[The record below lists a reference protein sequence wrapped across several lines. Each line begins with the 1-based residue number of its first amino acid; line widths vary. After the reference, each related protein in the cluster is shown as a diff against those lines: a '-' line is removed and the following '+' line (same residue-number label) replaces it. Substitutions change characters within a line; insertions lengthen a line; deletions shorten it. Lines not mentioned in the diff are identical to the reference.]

1 MDTRKFAMN
10 YGAYLGL
17 ALIAISFIVY
27 ILGLEEQKSI
37 LISLLSYFI
46 IFIGIGNSLIIYKNN
61 YNDEFLSYS
70 KYIKIGTTVAFF
82 ASVIFAFYQLIYINF
97 INTEFIENALKIT
110 EQEILNSNPEIS
122 DEELDGALLITER
135 VLQPQFLFLLN
146 LITITFQGFFIS
158 IIFLWF
164 WGNWLLFEKANE
176 NGIYSLIPIYSL
188 IVKLRMVG
196 KPEWWIL
203 LLLIPFV
210 NLIILFVVSNELRK
224 CFQKEEIY
232 ALGIFLMPF
241 IFQARLGINNDIYL
255 KP

>member
-1 MDTRKFAMN
+1 M
-10 YGAYLGL
+10 
-17 ALIAISFIVY
+17 
-27 ILGLEEQKSI
+27 
-37 LISLLSYFI
+37 
-46 IFIGIGNSLIIYKNN
+46 
-61 YNDEFLSYS
+61 
-70 KYIKIGTTVAFF
+70 
-82 ASVIFAFYQLIYINF
+82 
-97 INTEFIENALKIT
+97 KIT